1 MTAHPQHA
9 TRSRI
14 LAAAEQA
21 FLRFGP
27 RKTSMEEI
35 AESAGLARATLY
47 LHFASKKKLY
57 EALLRQITEQ
67 FVDDANQLVAGDM
80 TAPLKFR
87 RFVELTA
94 NTYSENPLLLAAL
107 TGNSAFALK
116 QPAEPVMRD
125 YRGQIQS
132 TIKNILEQG
141 IEERS
146 VRVLDADITAYLLY
160 ELGTQLLVKSLNGT
174 SDYPLKST
182 LDAMDTVIAKGI
194 LFAQED
200 LKKEQ

>member
-1 MTAHPQHA
+1 
-9 TRSRI
+9 
-14 LAAAEQA
+14 
-21 FLRFGP
+21 
-27 RKTSMEEI
+27 
-35 AESAGLARATLY
+35 
-47 LHFASKKKLY
+47 
-57 EALLRQITEQ
+57 
-67 FVDDANQLVAGDM
+67 
-80 TAPLKFR
+80 
-87 RFVELTA
+87 
-94 NTYSENPLLLAAL
+94 
-107 TGNSAFALK
+107 
-116 QPAEPVMRD
+116 MRD

-132 TIKNILEQG
+132 TIKKILEQG

-200 LKKEQ
+200 PKKEQ